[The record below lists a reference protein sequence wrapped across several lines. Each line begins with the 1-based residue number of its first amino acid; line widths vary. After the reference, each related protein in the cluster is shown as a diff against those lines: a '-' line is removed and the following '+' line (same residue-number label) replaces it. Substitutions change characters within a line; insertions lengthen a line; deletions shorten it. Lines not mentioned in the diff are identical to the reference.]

1 MLSHFLCNSQVTVL
15 TFHASYKDGTST
27 RSLPWP
33 RLDAMPSDNHH
44 NVQQLPFML
53 WSDKARV
60 LATIG
65 KFWVVSP
72 IVQLSFRASHRHLV
86 AVLKSVEVK
95 GHMHTVLSKRAVI

>member
-1 MLSHFLCNSQVTVL
+1 MLSHFLVTVL
-15 TFHASYKDGTST
+15 AFHASYQDGAST
-27 RSLPWP
+27 RSLPRP

-86 AVLKSVEVK
+86 AVLMSFLKSVEVK
-95 GHMHTVLSKRAVI
+95 GHMHTVFSRRAVI